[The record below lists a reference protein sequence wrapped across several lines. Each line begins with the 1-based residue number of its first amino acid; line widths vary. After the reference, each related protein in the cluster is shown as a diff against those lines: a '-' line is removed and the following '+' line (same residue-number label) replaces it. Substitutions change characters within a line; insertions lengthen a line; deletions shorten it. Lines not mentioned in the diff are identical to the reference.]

1 MFHPFLLSY
10 EIQASQEKMVRDT
23 TEHQGRMV
31 SQVTMASL
39 GFQEN
44 QDPKD
49 QQDPKET
56 QATMASRDRR
66 EMQDTQ
72 ASQVFQVHQERMVH
86 QDPREIVATTA
97 SLVNQVHQDLREIK
111 ARPERR
117 ETQATQASQATQAR
131 MARMVRMVRMVPQVH
146 QVHQVIQEHQESLAS
161 ITTHQPQRQLQLNL
175 RPQRHLLPTPL
186 EAAGANT
193 DSASTGRPTAAATV
207 PTKRTTNQWTLWK
220 SNETVVNQ
228 QDLNILSTTNIFIMY
243 THMYNV
249 H

>member
-1 MFHPFLLSY
+1 
-10 EIQASQEKMVRDT
+10 MVRDT

-72 ASQVFQVHQERMVH
+72 ASQVFQVHQERMVN
-86 QDPREIVATTA
+86 QDPREIVATMA

-117 ETQATQASQATQAR
+117 ETQDTQASQATQAR
-131 MARMVRMVRMVPQVH
+131 MARMVRMVRMVPQVP
-146 QVHQVIQEHQESLAS
+146 QDNQDNQENLAS
-161 ITTHQPQRQLQLNL
+161 ITTHQPQRQL

>member
-1 MFHPFLLSY
+1 
-10 EIQASQEKMVRDT
+10 MVRDT

-56 QATMASRDRR
+56 QATMASQDRR

-72 ASQVFQVHQERMVH
+72 ASQVFQVHQEKMVN

-97 SLVNQVHQDLREIK
+97 SPVNQVHQDQREIK
-111 ARPERR
+111 ASPVRR
-117 ETQATQASQATQAR
+117 EMQDTQASQATQAR
-131 MARMVRMVRMVPQVH
+131 MARMVRMVRMVPQVN
-146 QVHQVIQEHQESLAS
+146 QDNQDNQENPAS

-175 RPQRHLLPTPL
+175 RPQRHLVPTPL
-186 EAAGANT
+186 KAAGADT

-207 PTKRTTNQWTLWK
+207 PTKSTTNQWTLWK
-220 SNETVVNQ
+220 SNVNSIVIQ
-228 QDLNILSTTNIFIMY
+228 QDLSVLSTTNIF
-243 THMYNV
+243 MYNV

>member
-10 EIQASQEKMVRDT
+10 EMQASQEKMVRDT

-56 QATMASRDRR
+56 QATMASQDRR

-72 ASQVFQVHQERMVH
+72 ASQVFQVHQERMVN

-97 SLVNQVHQDLREIK
+97 SPENQVHQDQREIK
-111 ARPERR
+111 ARPVRR
-117 ETQATQASQATQAR
+117 EMQDTQASQATQAR
-131 MARMVRMVRMVPQVH
+131 MARMVRMVPQVPQVP
-146 QVHQVIQEHQESLAS
+146 QDNQENLAS
-161 ITTHQPQRQLQLNL
+161 ITTHQPRQLQLNL
-175 RPQRHLLPTPL
+175 RPQKHLLPTPL
-186 EAAGANT
+186 EAAGADT

-207 PTKRTTNQWTLWK
+207 TKRTTNQWTLWK